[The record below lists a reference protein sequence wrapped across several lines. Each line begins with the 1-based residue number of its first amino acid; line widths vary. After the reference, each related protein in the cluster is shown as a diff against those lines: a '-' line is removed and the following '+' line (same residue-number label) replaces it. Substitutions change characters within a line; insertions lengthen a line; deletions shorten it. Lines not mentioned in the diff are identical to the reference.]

1 MEWVN
6 DPKVMEASDKLEPG
20 RVFGHTKGKFTL
32 ELPKNVFVYPVLSEA
47 RYKELNRLKER
58 VKLEVDSRKHADE
71 EIAVALEKYQELIS
85 KEVETKRQDIKGTKP
100 FSHD

>member
-1 MEWVN
+1 MRDNRDRECN
-6 DPKVMEASDKLEPG
+6 QYM
-20 RVFGHTKGKFTL
+20 GKIDQVINEDTQIYEKQQQTRTIL
-32 ELPKNVFVYPVLSEA
+32 
-47 RYKELNRLKER
+47 YKELNRLKER

-100 FSHD
+100 FSYDW

>member
-1 MEWVN
+1 MGKI
-6 DPKVMEASDKLEPG
+6 DQVMNEDTQIYEKQQQTRTIL
-20 RVFGHTKGKFTL
+20 
-32 ELPKNVFVYPVLSEA
+32 
-47 RYKELNRLKER
+47 YKELNRLKER